1 MAERPYMSLGVVE
14 LEGVFLAATDSD
26 VLQILQYELKHRN
39 KKAAKKLLDRVNEKL
54 GVEPENT
61 ENFSVWKV
69 EYTELKSRHDLLR
82 ATFTIEGEILAR
94 WGMTNSIPRD
104 FEILIF
110 DLWSK
115 DINATG
121 DLFGRTSSQLS
132 SDLEKLQKERRGM
145 NPVAL
150 TNLNMEEEIGE

>member
-1 MAERPYMSLGVVE
+1 MSLGVVE

-82 ATFTIEGEILAR
+82 ATFTIE
-94 WGMTNSIPRD
+94 
-104 FEILIF
+104 
-110 DLWSK
+110 
-115 DINATG
+115 
-121 DLFGRTSSQLS
+121 
-132 SDLEKLQKERRGM
+132 
-145 NPVAL
+145 
-150 TNLNMEEEIGE
+150 